1 MNARLKKVLIVGAIL
16 FGSVL
21 LLCAIGGNWI
31 YQGLMKSANELTA
44 QEELAIKNGILSA
57 DEEERS
63 LPPTQNAAVMLKHAF
78 DEWSALRPQISE
90 ERWYS
95 FVNGTAG
102 EDAEQIVQY
111 MQPVTDLVIEAGKT
125 PAAQWNIDY
134 SSRAFSS
141 YPVWAAVVDGVNVN
155 MSLVNTPIFVNTSDG
170 RSAISWPLQ
179 VSNHILAS
187 HDPGSLRAT
196 AEVRRAILTQVGKLI
211 EANWNRG
218 KVSTEDCKL
227 LIAKL
232 ESAKPIDP
240 LPVWRTTAYLQYDT
254 WESYDKLTDEQK
266 KLFNGIPRDHPTM
279 IDASSS
285 EILKFWNNALSE
297 AQGKSQLEQVL
308 LLAKK
313 VDTLRTKTEQ
323 TQMALQRLW
332 DLDSAKS
339 GAGSIDW
346 LLAEE
351 QLQLTMQALDVLA
364 ASKNGFPQ
372 KFDCKRMSVI
382 GMTQFTYKRTAT
394 GFKIFAEP
402 SDIIPEV
409 SSLRDVGM
417 VYEFN
422 PVK

>member
-21 LLCAIGGNWI
+21 LLCGIGGNWI
-31 YQGLMKSANELTA
+31 YQGLMKSANELTG

-57 DEEERS
+57 DVEERS
-63 LPPTQNAAVMLKHAF
+63 LPPTKNAAVMLKHAF
-78 DEWSALRPQISE
+78 DEWSALRPQISD
-90 ERWYS
+90 ERWDS
-95 FVNGTAG
+95 FISGTAG
-102 EDAEQIVQY
+102 EDAEQIVRY
-111 MQPVTDLVIEAGKT
+111 MKPVTELVIEAGNT
-125 PAAQWNIDY
+125 PTTQWSIDY
-134 SSRAFSS
+134 SARAFSS

-155 MSLVNTPIFVNTSDG
+155 ISPLSTPRLVISSAG
-170 RSAISWPLQ
+170 RSAIASPLQ
-179 VSNHILAS
+179 VSNHILES

-196 AEVRRAILTQVGKLI
+196 AEVRRAVLTQLGKLI
-211 EANWNRG
+211 EANWING
-218 KVSTEDCKL
+218 NVSPEDCKL

-232 ESAKPIDP
+232 ESAKRIDP

-285 EILKFWNNALSE
+285 EILKFWNSALSE

-308 LLAKK
+308 LLAKR

-323 TQMALQRLW
+323 TQMALLRLW
-332 DLDSAKS
+332 ELDSAKS

-351 QLQLTMQALDVLA
+351 QLQLTIQALDVLA
-364 ASKNGFPQ
+364 ASKDGFP
-372 KFDCKRMSVI
+372 KEFNCKRTSVI
-382 GMTQFTYKRTAT
+382 GLKQFSYERTAN
-394 GFKIFAEP
+394 GFKVFAEP
-402 SDIIPEV
+402 SNIIPEV

-417 VYEFN
+417 VYEFS
-422 PVK
+422 PTK